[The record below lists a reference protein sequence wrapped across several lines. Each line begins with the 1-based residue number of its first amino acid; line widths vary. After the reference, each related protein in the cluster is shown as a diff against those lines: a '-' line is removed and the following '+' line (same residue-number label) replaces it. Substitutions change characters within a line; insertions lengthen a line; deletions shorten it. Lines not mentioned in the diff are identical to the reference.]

1 MMNTSA
7 KLEKILAVN
16 TQVVAGTNYAI
27 DFKLND
33 DQNWNTRVFRRFNDK
48 FITTQPAQQGTMTQD
63 CQ

>member
-1 MMNTSA
+1 MVIKHVLGMMNTSA

-33 DQNWNTRVFRRFNDK
+33 DQNWNTRIFRSFNDK
-48 FITTQPAQQGTMTQD
+48 FTTTQN